1 MESRGGGDGGGVYAR
16 WRVRL
21 VMVWN
26 GDSIGLSDKRNS

>member
-1 MESRGGGDGGGVYAR
+1 MGEVYAR

-26 GDSIGLSDKRNS
+26 RDSIGLSDKGNS